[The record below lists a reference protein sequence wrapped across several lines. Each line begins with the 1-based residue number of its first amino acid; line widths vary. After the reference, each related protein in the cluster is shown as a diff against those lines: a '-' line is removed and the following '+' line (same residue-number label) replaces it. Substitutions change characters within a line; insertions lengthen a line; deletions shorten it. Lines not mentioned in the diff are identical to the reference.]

1 MEGFREEMKDMTR
14 QEATQYTAD
23 MVGVVDGAD
32 IDWQQPLSAP
42 CEECGGMV
50 DLSSPIKVQLIE
62 VADQSEVF
70 TTMPEAEARQLL
82 AEVGLPP
89 PPVLCDKHERIE
101 FEATLDA

>member
-1 MEGFREEMKDMTR
+1 MKDMTR
-14 QEATQYTAD
+14 QEATQYSAS

-32 IDWQQPLSAP
+32 IDWQQPLQAP

-50 DLSSPIKVQLIE
+50 DLSTPIKVQLIE

-70 TTMPEAEARQLL
+70 TTMPEAKARQLL
-82 AEVGLPP
+82 AVVGLPA

>member
-1 MEGFREEMKDMTR
+1 MKDMTR

-32 IDWQQPLSAP
+32 IDWHQPLQMP

-50 DLSSPIKVQLIE
+50 DLSTPIKVQLIE

-82 AEVGLPP
+82 AEVGLLP
-89 PPVLCDKHERIE
+89 PPVLCDQHER
-101 FEATLDA
+101 FEYVATRDEVTETDD